1 MKISRLIISGLVKL
15 LSGIA
20 LIGLLLFLP
29 AGTWLY
35 WQAWLLITL
44 LFVPM
49 TCMGIWLLISMP
61 DLLAK
66 RLNNKEK
73 EQTQKHVVAL
83 SGLMFIGGFVVC
95 GLDHR
100 FAWSNVPIWLTII
113 ASVVFLVGYALY
125 AEVLRENAYLSRTI
139 EVQENQQLIDTGL
152 YGIVRHPMYT
162 ATLLMFLSMPV
173 VLGSAWA
180 LIIFAIYPILIIR
193 RIYNE
198 EQVLTAGL
206 SGYTDY
212 QQRVRWRLVPGLW

>member
-15 LSGIA
+15 LSGII
-20 LIGLLLFLP
+20 LIGLLLFWP

-49 TCMGIWLLISMP
+49 TCTGIWLLISMP

-173 VLGSAWA
+173 VLGSARA

-198 EQVLTAGL
+198 EQVLAAGL